1 MDHRELGSSGVE
13 VSEVGFGA
21 WVVGTDW
28 WGDRT
33 REQAVD
39 MLHHAIDQGIT
50 YFDTGDVYGHGD
62 SGELVGEALGEYRDE
77 VTVSTKVS

>member
-1 MDHRELGSSGVE
+1 MKYDTLGNTDIE

-33 REQAVD
+33 RDQAIQMVQHAVD
-39 MLHHAIDQGIT
+39 RDVT
-50 YFDTGDVYGHGD
+50 FFDT
-62 SGELVGEALGEYRDE
+62 
-77 VTVSTKVS
+77 VTCTATATVRN